1 MSAVRI
7 GVIGVGFGA
16 RVHIP
21 AYQSEGLDVVAVCT
35 RHEETARAAAE
46 RFGIPN
52 VFTGH
57 EAMLAMDG
65 LDAVAVVGPRE
76 LHHPMAM
83 AALAAGKHVICEK
96 PFTTELHH
104 ARDLWRKAEATGLT
118 AMVAHEFRFA
128 SARARVRE
136 LVDEGYVGSLHMVRA
151 WLVRDGKV
159 KSRGQPYD
167 YGSDDAKGGA
177 GLLWSQGSHYVDCL
191 LHWFGEVSEVS
202 GDVFTHVA
210 ERTDPRTGEVVAA
223 TADDAFGLTLRFAT
237 GGWAH
242 LTGSYASI
250 AGSGS
255 GFEVYGSEGTLVTPQ
270 AAGSPNPPAHGTLL
284 GAKAG
289 AKELEELPVPER
301 LAPFTDERDDRLMPM
316 RLLVR
321 EFLRGIETGT
331 SPSPSFRDGYRVQQ
345 VLHAVRESSATGRT
359 VKIPPEE

>member
-46 RFGIPN
+46 RFGIGS
-52 VFTGH
+52 VFTDH
-57 EAMLAMDG
+57 EAMLGMDG

-76 LHHPMAM
+76 LHHPMAL
-83 AALAAGKHVICEK
+83 AALEAGKHVICEK

-136 LVDEGYVGSLHMVRA
+136 LVDEGYVGALHMVRA
-151 WLVRDGKV
+151 WLVRDNKMRSSGA
-159 KSRGQPYD
+159 PYD
-167 YGSDDAKGGA
+167 AGSDDAAGGG

-191 LHWFGEVSEVS
+191 LHWFGEVASVS
-202 GDVFTHVA
+202 GDVFTHVS
-210 ERTDPRTGEVVAA
+210 ERTDPQTSELVRA
-223 TADDAFGLTLRFAT
+223 TADDAFALTLRFAS
-237 GGWAH
+237 GGWAQ

-250 AGSGS
+250 AGAGS
-255 GFEVYGSEGTLVTPQ
+255 GFEVYGGEGTLVTPQ
-270 AAGSPNPPAHGTLL
+270 AVGSPNPPAHGTLL

-289 AKELEELPVPER
+289 AKGLSELPIPER
-301 LAPFTDERDDRLMPM
+301 LAPFVDDRDDRLMPM

-359 VKIPPEE
+359 VQIPAEE

>member
-21 AYQSEGLDVVAVCT
+21 AYASEGLEVVAVCT
-35 RHEETARAAAE
+35 RREETARAAAE
-46 RFGIPN
+46 RFGIGS
-52 VFTGH
+52 VFTDY
-57 EAMLAMDG
+57 EAMLGMDG

-76 LHHPMAM
+76 LHHPMAL
-83 AALAAGKHVICEK
+83 AALEAGKHVICEK

-136 LVDEGYVGSLHMVRA
+136 LVAEGYVGPLHMVRA
-151 WLVRDGKV
+151 WLVRDGKIR
-159 KSRGQPYD
+159 SRGTPYD
-167 YGSDDAKGGA
+167 ARSDDAAGGA
-177 GLLWSQGSHYVDCL
+177 GLLWSQGSHFVDCL
-191 LHWFGEVSEVS
+191 LHWFGDVALVS
-202 GDVFTHVA
+202 GDVFTHVS
-210 ERTDPRTGEVVAA
+210 ERTDPQTNELVRA
-223 TADDAFGLTLRFAT
+223 TADDAFALTLRFAS
-237 GGWAH
+237 GGWAQ

-250 AGSGS
+250 AGAGS
-255 GFEVYGSEGTLVTPQ
+255 GFEVYGGEGTLVTPQ
-270 AAGSPNPPAHGTLL
+270 AVGSPNPPAHGTLL

-289 AKELEELPVPER
+289 AKGLSELPVPER
-301 LAPFTDERDDRLMPM
+301 LAPFVDDRDDRLMPM

-359 VKIPPEE
+359 VQIPAEE

>member
-7 GVIGVGFGA
+7 GVIGVGFGS

-35 RHEETARAAAE
+35 RREETGRAAAE
-46 RFGIPN
+46 RFGVPS
-52 VFTGH
+52 VFTDH
-57 EAMLAMDG
+57 EAMLGMDG

-83 AALAAGKHVICEK
+83 AALEAGKHVICEK

-136 LVDEGYVGSLHMVRA
+136 LVDEGYVGPLHMVRA
-151 WLVRDGKV
+151 WVVRDSKIR
-159 KSRGQPYD
+159 SRGAPYD
-167 YGSDDAKGGA
+167 RRSDDAAGGA

-191 LHWFGEVSEVS
+191 LHWFGDVASVS
-202 GDVFTHVA
+202 GDVFTHLP
-210 ERTDPRTGEVVAA
+210 ERTDPETSEVVQA
-223 TADDAFGLTLRFAT
+223 TADDAFGLTLRFAS

-242 LTGSYASI
+242 LTGSYASV

-255 GFEVYGSEGTLVTPQ
+255 GFEVYGSDGTLVTPQ
-270 AAGSPNPPAHGTLL
+270 AANTTNPPAHGTVL

-289 AKELEELPVPER
+289 AKGLEELAIPER
-301 LAPFTDERDDRLMPM
+301 LQPFTDDRDDRLMPM

-359 VKIPPEE
+359 VQIPAE